1 MIGILQA
8 WKRMFS
14 FVRSGVAC
22 GLIVSATLIGTAPA
36 QAPES
41 DAHRQRTRQPLLD
54 QYCVSCHNEKSRLG
68 GLALQN
74 AEPAHPASHAELW
87 EKVVRRVGAG
97 EMPPAGMPRPDPATL
112 KSFTSGLIY
121 DIDTAAANS
130 LNAGRPVI
138 RRLNRLE
145 YANAIRDLLVL
156 KLPLAEELPPDS
168 SAAGFDNI
176 GDALSMSPLLLEQ
189 YLKVARKVSELAVGV
204 GDPSPVTEIFPA
216 PEAQAAWLG
225 PGMPFGTRGGVR
237 VQHYFPMDGQY
248 SLRAFIGRDSLPH
261 AEGVRF
267 FQTRVDLKTGPHTVT
282 VTFPDEFAEREGP
295 VPNVAGKGGA
305 PLGGPLDTRGSAIHP
320 TIEFR
325 VDKRR
330 VTLFEIGGISVG
342 EAAFAGQPGPS
353 TLDRVEISGPY
364 NAKGISETPSRQ
376 RLFVCR
382 PTRTEEEA
390 SCASKILATVTRRAF
405 RRDVTAQD
413 IRRFQLAYSAAR
425 LKHGFDDSIA
435 AALRDVLLAPDFLF
449 RLEFDPANAA
459 PGTAQKVS
467 DWELASRL
475 SFFLWSSIPDD
486 SLLDLAAGSKLSDPQ
501 VLRREVRR
509 MLTDRR
515 AVTMA
520 DNFAAQWL
528 GLRALADLKPDRKAY
543 PEFDN
548 SLGSNFEEET
558 RLFIRSVI
566 RENRSVLDLIGAD
579 YTYLNERLAGIY
591 GIPNVIGP
599 GFRRVSVAAK
609 PERGGLLGQGS
620 ILLMTSHTTKTS
632 PILRGKWILDN
643 LLNSPPPPPPPG
655 VPPLDEKP
663 ANGIKLT
670 TRQQV
675 ERHRSNAACASCHS
689 RMDPLGFSLENFDVI
704 GRWRV
709 RDEGGVIDPSGKLPG
724 GENFS
729 GPQGLKQLLMSRP
742 DEFVSATLSRLL
754 TYALGRELDFRD
766 QPTIRQI
773 LRETK
778 ADGYRF
784 QDLVIAV
791 IESAP
796 FQMRQTQERQKGPA

>member
-1 MIGILQA
+1 M
-8 WKRMFS
+8 
-14 FVRSGVAC
+14 
-22 GLIVSATLIGTAPA
+22 
-36 QAPES
+36 
-41 DAHRQRTRQPLLD
+41 
-54 QYCVSCHNEKSRLG
+54 
-68 GLALQN
+68 
-74 AEPAHPASHAELW
+74 
-87 EKVVRRVGAG
+87 
-97 EMPPAGMPRPDPATL
+97 
-112 KSFTSGLIY
+112 
-121 DIDTAAANS
+121 
-130 LNAGRPVI
+130 
-138 RRLNRLE
+138 
-145 YANAIRDLLVL
+145 
-156 KLPLAEELPPDS
+156 
-168 SAAGFDNI
+168 
-176 GDALSMSPLLLEQ
+176 
-189 YLKVARKVSELAVGV
+189 
-204 GDPSPVTEIFPA
+204 
-216 PEAQAAWLG
+216 
-225 PGMPFGTRGGVR
+225 
-237 VQHYFPMDGQY
+237 
-248 SLRAFIGRDSLPH
+248 
-261 AEGVRF
+261 
-267 FQTRVDLKTGPHTVT
+267 
-282 VTFPDEFAEREGP
+282 
-295 VPNVAGKGGA
+295 
-305 PLGGPLDTRGSAIHP
+305 
-320 TIEFR
+320 
-325 VDKRR
+325 
-330 VTLFEIGGISVG
+330 
-342 EAAFAGQPGPS
+342 
-353 TLDRVEISGPY
+353 
-364 NAKGISETPSRQ
+364 
-376 RLFVCR
+376 
-382 PTRTEEEA
+382 
-390 SCASKILATVTRRAF
+390 
-405 RRDVTAQD
+405 
-413 IRRFQLAYSAAR
+413 AYSAAR

-475 SFFLWSSIPDD
+475 SFFLWSSVPDD

-548 SLGSNFEEET
+548 SLGNNFEEET

-566 RENRSVLDLIGAD
+566 RENRSSLDLIGAD

-729 GPQGLKQLLMSRP
+729 GPQGLKKLLLSRP

-778 ADGYRF
+778 AGGYRF